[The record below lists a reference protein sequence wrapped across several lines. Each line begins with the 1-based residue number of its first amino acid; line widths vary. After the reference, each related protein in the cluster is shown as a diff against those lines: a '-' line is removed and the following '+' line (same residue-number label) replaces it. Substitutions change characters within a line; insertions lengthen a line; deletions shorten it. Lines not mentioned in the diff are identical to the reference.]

1 MPSTIVSERFVRD
14 VLAKP
19 HFFRDFP
26 EFSSLQAPLKE
37 NRGKKR
43 VRGGCRRCGRG
54 KKPEQRLLSG
64 FITILRSLAPERVE
78 VLKKKTN
85 AQQLQFNGYNHI
97 RGTHEVMT
105 L

>member
-1 MPSTIVSERFVRD
+1 MPSTVVSERFVRG
-14 VLAKP
+14 VVSSAN
-19 HFFRDFP
+19 FFTAFP
-26 EFSSLQAPLKE
+26 EFSSLRAVLE
-37 NRGKKR
+37 ANSGRKR

-54 KKPEQRLLSG
+54 KQPEQRLLSG
-64 FITILRSLAPERVE
+64 FITILRSLAPERLAA
-78 VLKKKTN
+78 LKQRTN

>member
-1 MPSTIVSERFVRD
+1 MASTIVSEKFVRNLVAD
-14 VLAKP
+14 QT
-19 HFFRDFP
+19 FFTDFP
-26 EFSSLQAPLKE
+26 EFSSLRKVLDE
-37 NRGKKR
+37 NNGRKR

-64 FITILRSLAPERVE
+64 FITILRSLDPERVAA
-78 VLKKKTN
+78 LKQRTN
-85 AQQLQFNGYNHI
+85 VQKLQFNGYNHI